1 MDAVSSPANAGEFAR
16 SDRAAA
22 MAYVADTAT
31 ETALRDGLSDL
42 LPGPLETRRGG
53 IRAAIAALQKL
64 PSPRVLI
71 VDVSG
76 EEQPLTALGN
86 LSDVV
91 EPHVSVLVVGEVDS
105 VDFYRA
111 VTRGLGAAEYLARPL
126 TRDTVARHF
135 GPFALGEAPTAE
147 AVLGG
152 RLLTVTGVRGGAG
165 ATTVAVNLAWHFGHT
180 ARRHTVLLDANLQTG
195 TTAFL
200 LNVRPGSGLRTALE
214 APERIDSLLAERAAQ
229 PVSDRLHVLAA
240 EEKLSARPD
249 YAMGAA
255 SKLMDAL
262 RRRYNFIV
270 GDVPFAPVP
279 FYRDLLEA
287 ANQRVF
293 VLDPSLAGVR
303 DALRMLALPTSV
315 EGAQR
320 PVLVLNRAGRP
331 GGLSRRQI
339 EEALRMK
346 VDVAIPDLPRLV
358 GNAATLG
365 QPAIARGGGAFRA
378 AIGDLARQVG
388 FTRLLDSDLAT
399 KAEDAKGRKSE
410 ATPPARPARGGS
422 SAAPRPHRWWPF
434 GKRK

>member
-1 MDAVSSPANAGEFAR
+1 MDAVASGNPVEIGR
-16 SDRAAA
+16 QDRAAA
-22 MAYVADTAT
+22 MAYVNDAAT

-91 EPHVSVLVVGEVDS
+91 EPHVSVLVVGEIDS

-111 VTRGLGAAEYLARPL
+111 VTRGLGVAEYLSRPL

-165 ATTVAVNLAWHFGHT
+165 ATTVAVNLAWHFGQT
-180 ARRHTVLLDANLQTG
+180 ARRHTVLFDANLQTG

-214 APERIDSLLAERAAQ
+214 APERIDALLAERAAQ

-240 EEKLSARPD
+240 EEKLTVMPE
-249 YAMGAA
+249 YAAGAA
-255 SKLMDAL
+255 VKLTDAL
-262 RRRYNFIV
+262 RRRYNFIIA
-270 GDVPFAPVP
+270 DVPFAPVP
-279 FYRDLLEA
+279 LYRDLLET
-287 ANQRVF
+287 ANQRIF
-293 VLDPSLAGVR
+293 VVDPSLAGVR
-303 DALRMLALPTSV
+303 DALRLLALPSAV
-315 EGAQR
+315 EGVQR

-339 EEALRMK
+339 EDALRTK
-346 VDVAIPDLPRLV
+346 LDVVIPDLPRLV

-365 QPAIARGGGAFRA
+365 QPAVARGGGAFRA
-378 AIGDLARQVG
+378 AIADLARQVG
-388 FTRLLDSDLAT
+388 FTRLLDSDLAG
-399 KAEDAKGRKSE
+399 K
-410 ATPPARPARGGS
+410 GGS
-422 SAAPRPHRWWPF
+422 ERSGAAASGEAKTERRWWPF
-434 GKRK
+434 GAKK